1 MVLSLTCDRFA
12 VWLFAQPW
20 RSFTCPQESDPMVA
34 ANTRTKRTSFDKKVE
49 RWNANLVALT
59 TLMVSLT
66 GLLRQ
71 AVRIVLIVVAVIAV
85 FSPGLLPLV
94 ATLSALLLQVRQ
106 P

>member
-1 MVLSLTCDRFA
+1 VVVGATFGDLSP
-12 VWLFAQPW
+12 VN
-20 RSFTCPQESDPMVA
+20 QELDPMVVS
-34 ANTRTKRTSFDKKVE
+34 NTRTKRTSLEKRVE

-59 TLMVSLT
+59 TLMASLT

-71 AVRIVLIVVAVIAV
+71 TARVVLIVVSVVAV

-94 ATLSALLLQVRQ
+94 AALSDLLVQVRL

>member
-1 MVLSLTCDRFA
+1 MTV
-12 VWLFAQPW
+12 
-20 RSFTCPQESDPMVA
+20 
-34 ANTRTKRTSFDKKVE
+34 ANTRTKRTSFAKRVE

-59 TLMVSLT
+59 TLMASVT

-71 AVRIVLIVVAVIAV
+71 TVRIVLIVVAVIAV

-94 ATLSALLLQVRQ
+94 ATLSALLLQIRQ